1 MIQTINNSYKV
12 STSAYSKKKFEIEN
26 KQSHCNHITFG
37 IYPFKHSCWNKNF
50 YYVCKY
56 IANSIHLK
64 IKYTKNQIKQIF
76 LENQYPSNIICAKY
90 NTFTELNVIM
100 KNLVH
105 VKEKIPKILFKKME
119 ENNTPN

>member
-37 IYPFKHSCWNKNF
+37 IYPFKHSCWNKNL

-64 IKYTKNQIKQIF
+64 IKYTCIN
-76 LENQYPSNIICAKY
+76 LNIRK
-90 NTFTELNVIM
+90 
-100 KNLVH
+100 
-105 VKEKIPKILFKKME
+105 
-119 ENNTPN
+119 PN

>member
-1 MIQTINNSYKV
+1 MYK
-12 STSAYSKKKFEIEN
+12 
-26 KQSHCNHITFG
+26 
-37 IYPFKHSCWNKNF
+37 FKH
-50 YYVCKY
+50 
-56 IANSIHLK
+56 
-64 IKYTKNQIKQIF
+64 TKTKLSKSF

-105 VKEKIPKILFKKME
+105 VKEKIPKMFKKME